1 MDQLITPVGRLVQG
15 SLFTPNTTDMDGRPL
30 VDKQGNPRVNFFIAI
45 SVEKANPEIGPLIQQ
60 MQADATQQWPSG
72 EAQRADFSWKIVDGD
87 HFADKEGFVGCWVL
101 KFSSSFAPKVYE
113 RGGTTLIT
121 NPDQIKRGHYIRV
134 AGNYKSNGST
144 TRPGMYLNL
153 SMAEFIGYGEEIQ
166 SGPTGDVF
174 AQAQVAHTPSGM
186 TAAPI
191 APQASALPMQQAP
204 QQAPMQQAP
213 QQAPMQQAPQ
223 QAPMQQAPQQAPM
236 QQAPEQAPMQQ
247 APEQAPMQQ
256 APDFG
261 FLNAPKQ

>member
-15 SLFTPNTTDMDGRPL
+15 SLFNPNTTDMDGRPL
-30 VDKQGNPRVNFFIAI
+30 TDKQGNPRVNFFIAI
-45 SVEKANPEIGPLIQQ
+45 AVEKSDPTIGTLIQQ
-60 MQADATQQWPSG
+60 MQADAAQQWPSG
-72 EAQRADFSWKIVDGD
+72 EAQRADFSWKIIDGD
-87 HFADKEGFVGCWVL
+87 TDADKAGFAGCWVL

-134 AGNYKSNGST
+134 AGNYKSNSST

-174 AQAQVAHTPSGM
+174 AQAQVAHTPTGM
-186 TAAPI
+186 SAAPT
-191 APQASALPMQQAP
+191 APQASALPQQAPIAQAPIAQAP
-204 QQAPMQQAP
+204 QQAPMQQAAP
-213 QQAPMQQAPQ
+213 IAQAP
-223 QAPMQQAPQQAPM
+223 
-236 QQAPEQAPMQQ
+236 
-247 APEQAPMQQ
+247 QQ

-261 FLNAPKQ
+261 FLNTPQQ